1 MWKRPFYLNSISK
14 LKMVATI
21 FPGNNPDYENKNFT
35 LIIVCNQHFQKRW
48 ESDSKMSKTSP
59 TAKKTNILYK
69 CST

>member
-1 MWKRPFYLNSISK
+1 
-14 LKMVATI
+14 MVATI